1 MIKNLQALR
10 AFAALSVVYLH
21 AAITTPFAVGNF
33 GVDVFFVISGFIM
46 SHVCATD
53 PSRFIARRLARIVP
67 LYWLATL
74 ALFALAV
81 VAPAIG
87 KQTNAELPHLIQSLL
102 FIPYLKSPGQIM
114 PILDPGWTLNY
125 EMAFYA
131 IVAIA
136 LWLGLRRY
144 ATAVAAVSVALG
156 VLVLNACAPSS
167 ATALFYTNWIAVE
180 FSLGVAVYWL
190 SNVAAGKASTPA
202 LLVVL
207 VAALGAMVLAEMRG
221 AAAGSTVGRLVWMGA
236 PSAAFV
242 LAAIL
247 LERVYAVTNRLVLL
261 LGDASYAIYL
271 THFFV
276 IETLRKI
283 VLPRAGVVD
292 TNVIAI
298 AVAVVI
304 SAVVGVAVHLFVE
317 KPVLN
322 LLMRRRKSALPTQ
335 TVSPA

>member
-67 LYWLATL
+67 LYWLTTL

-236 PSAAFV
+236 PSAA
-242 LAAIL
+242 
-247 LERVYAVTNRLVLL
+247 
-261 LGDASYAIYL
+261 
-271 THFFV
+271 
-276 IETLRKI
+276 
-283 VLPRAGVVD
+283 
-292 TNVIAI
+292 
-298 AVAVVI
+298 
-304 SAVVGVAVHLFVE
+304 
-317 KPVLN
+317 
-322 LLMRRRKSALPTQ
+322 
-335 TVSPA
+335 